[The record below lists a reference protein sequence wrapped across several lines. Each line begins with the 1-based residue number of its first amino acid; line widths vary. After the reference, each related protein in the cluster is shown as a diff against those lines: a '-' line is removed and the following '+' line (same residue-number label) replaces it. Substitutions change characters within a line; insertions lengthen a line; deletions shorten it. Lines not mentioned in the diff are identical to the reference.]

1 MNKINKRNQ
10 QPQLLLQAVK
20 AGKTDYKN
28 DLDQATMA
36 QLRLALLEDQG
47 YVCCYCQKR
56 IPEKLLPK
64 SKIEHFKCRHSF
76 PDRQL
81 EFQNL
86 FIACNGIGNK
96 EEKTCDTKK
105 GRKAINSF
113 DFMTTKFEDEI
124 TYSKIGTISAKN
136 QDIDNE
142 INDVLNLNDDNL
154 IEARKQVLTIINFL
168 KRKIGQSAGSYQNKL
183 DKLIDDWTS
192 KDANGKF
199 KPYFTAGVY
208 YLKK

>member
-1 MNKINKRNQ
+1 MNKIYKRNQ
-10 QPQLLLQAVK
+10 QPLLLLRAVK
-20 AGKTDYKN
+20 AGKIDYKN
-28 DLDQATMA
+28 DLDQYTMS

-64 SKIEHFKCRHSF
+64 SKIEHFECRHSF
-76 PDRQL
+76 PNKQL

-86 FIACNGIGNK
+86 YIACNGIGNK
-96 EEKTCDTKK
+96 AEKTCDSKK
-105 GRKAINSF
+105 GREPINSF
-113 DFMTTKFEDEI
+113 DFLTTKFEDEI
-124 TYSKIGTISAKN
+124 IYSKIGSISAKSKN
-136 QDIDNE
+136 FDDE

-154 IEARKQVLTIINFL
+154 IEARKQVLIVINFL

-183 DKLIDDWTS
+183 DKLIVDWTS

-199 KPYFTAGVY
+199 KTYFSAGFY